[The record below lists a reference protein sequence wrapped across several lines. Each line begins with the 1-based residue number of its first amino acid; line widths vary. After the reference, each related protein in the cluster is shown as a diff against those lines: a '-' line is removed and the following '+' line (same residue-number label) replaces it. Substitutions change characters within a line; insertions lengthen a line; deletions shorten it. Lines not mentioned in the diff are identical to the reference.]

1 MPRMRPSAVPRSLNA
16 GREGAAVI
24 FVDVLIVVVLA
35 IALLIGIR
43 RGFAASLGTMLGLV
57 AGGAAAFWAT
67 PLVAAWVPSLAW
79 RGVAAVAA
87 AVGLLLL
94 GAALGGAT
102 GALVRS
108 GVDRTP
114 LRAVDRLFGGVVSV
128 AVTALVVVVVAP
140 SVTVTGIPG
149 FSAAVASSR
158 VLGFIDALT
167 PPPMDAALAQL
178 RSAVLDDGLP
188 RFGELLGPGVGPTSP
203 PVALDDPAL
212 AQAAASV
219 ARVSGVAYACG
230 TGMSGS
236 GFVVAPDRLVTNAH
250 VVAGVD
256 APVVE
261 LPGQAAREGRVVYF
275 DEVDDLA
282 VIAVDRL
289 GVRAL
294 PMASTLTAGAA
305 AVVQGYPY
313 GGPFTSIGASVLSVG
328 TAPIPDIYGASAAAR
343 DIYALQAEVRPGNSG
358 GPLLTGAGEVA
369 GVVFAR
375 GEDDAQRGYAMT
387 MTELEPVAAQAS
399 ALTEPVVPGR
409 CTG

>member
-1 MPRMRPSAVPRSLNA
+1 MIV
-16 GREGAAVI
+16 
-24 FVDVLIVVVLA
+24 VDVLIVLLLVLS
-35 IALLIGIR
+35 LVIGVR

-57 AGGAAAFWAT
+57 AGGIAAFWVT
-67 PLVAAWVPSLAW
+67 PIVAAWVPSLAW
-79 RGVAAVAA
+79 RGIAAIGAA
-87 AVGLLLL
+87 LSLLLI
-94 GAALGGAT
+94 GAALGSAT
-102 GALVRS
+102 GALIRS

-114 LRAVDRLFGGVVSV
+114 LRVIDRLFGGIVGV

-158 VLGFIDALT
+158 VLGVIDALT
-167 PPPMDAALAQL
+167 PPPMDTALAQL
-178 RSAVLDDGLP
+178 RSTVLDDGLP
-188 RFGELLGPGVGPTSP
+188 RFGELLRPSAGPTSP

-212 AQAAASV
+212 QQAAASV

-230 TGMSGS
+230 TGMSGT
-236 GFVVAPDRLVTNAH
+236 GFVVAPDRIVTNAH

-261 LPGQAAREGRVVYF
+261 FPGQAAREGRIVYF

-282 VIAVDRL
+282 VIAVDQL
-289 GVRAL
+289 GVAAL
-294 PMASTLTAGAA
+294 PMSPTLSAGTA

-313 GGPFTSIGASVLSVG
+313 GGPFTSTGASVLSVG
-328 TAPIPDIYGASAAAR
+328 SAPIPDIYGASFAAR
-343 DIYALQAEVRPGNSG
+343 DIYALESEVRPGNSG
-358 GPLLTGAGEVA
+358 GPLLTAAGQVA

-387 MTELEPVAAQAS
+387 MTELDPVAAQAPS
-399 ALTEPVVPGR
+399 LTDPVVPGR